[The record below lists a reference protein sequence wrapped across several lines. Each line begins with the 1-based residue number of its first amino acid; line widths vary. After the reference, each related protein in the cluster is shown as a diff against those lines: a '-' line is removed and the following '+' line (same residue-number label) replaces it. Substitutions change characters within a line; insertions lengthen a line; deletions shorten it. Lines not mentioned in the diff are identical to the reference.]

1 MACNKCA
8 YSYVM
13 LDFPFYINAFNVS
26 LVIGRVVIGRVQN
39 ITICLS
45 LNSRLLESMLL
56 FLRNT
61 LVLRI
66 LEWTKIVNDF
76 KK

>member
-13 LDFPFYINAFNVS
+13 LDFHFYINAFNVS
-26 LVIGRVVIGRVQN
+26 LVIGRVQN

-45 LNSRLLESMLL
+45 LNSRILESILL
-56 FLRNT
+56 FLHNT